1 MPQDRRNTAAKH
13 GTPPAAAGAYVSSD
27 DLGAG
32 PAYFDH
38 DDLGLGLRIG
48 QVGGF

>member
-1 MPQDRRNTAAKH
+1 M
-13 GTPPAAAGAYVSSD
+13 SSD
-27 DLGAG
+27 DPGAR

-38 DDLGLGLRIG
+38 DDLGLSLTIG